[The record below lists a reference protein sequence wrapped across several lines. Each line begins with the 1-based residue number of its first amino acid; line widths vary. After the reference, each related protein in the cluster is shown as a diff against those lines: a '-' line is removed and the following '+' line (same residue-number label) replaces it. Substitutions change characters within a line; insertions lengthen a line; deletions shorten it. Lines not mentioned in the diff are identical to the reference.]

1 MWQPPQRC
9 PGGGQGKRLLR
20 SVVGTSVRRP
30 LHSKVSQDTSVGF
43 FPGCLAIGSPC
54 CWTRARLLLS
64 TCELGQTMDTGG
76 HLPSLDHPD
85 FYFFL
90 ARVLSFSALPCR
102 DPQGEERGR
111 TTMISAC
118 PTARPPSPSICGVR
132 GLKGVVSIGPP
143 RAQVCSPPL
152 LHPTIGQLTV
162 RDLRI
167 QGSLLP
173 EVQVLATVGVCWTP
187 LGPETS
193 FSRQSHPLR
202 TKSQSRFKTMLSSPR
217 RERIQRP
224 FCCLPSS
231 SQYAVGCASST
242 GLHGFACRPSPLA
255 ARSHIFQAESTRS
268 TRRRPACIE
277 PSPLS
282 LDVCRDDTQL
292 NLIFLKT
299 STRKECRSSGPAQ
312 ARLKRSR
319 TAPTRRPPTA
329 TVTVDRTGT

>member
-1 MWQPPQRC
+1 M
-9 PGGGQGKRLLR
+9 LL
-20 SVVGTSVRRP
+20 
-30 LHSKVSQDTSVGF
+30 DE
-43 FPGCLAIGSPC
+43 SPFALVYL
-54 CWTRARLLLS
+54 R
-64 TCELGQTMDTGG
+64 TGADHG
-76 HLPSLDHPD
+76 HW
-85 FYFFL
+85 
-90 ARVLSFSALPCR
+90 
-102 DPQGEERGR
+102 
-111 TTMISAC
+111 
-118 PTARPPSPSICGVR
+118 RPPSVARSSGLLLFPGQGYILLRPPMPRPTGRRKRTNDHDFSMPNSKTPLPVHMWCSGLER
-132 GLKGVVSIGPP
+132 GFHWPP

-231 SQYAVGCASST
+231 SQYAMGCASST

-268 TRRRPACIE
+268 TRRRSACIE

-299 STRKECRSSGPAQ
+299 STRKACRSSGPAQ

-319 TAPTRRPPTA
+319 TAPTRRQLQ
-329 TVTVDRTGT
+329 